1 VVVPVVLLVIP
12 IVQVMLVVQ
21 VVVVEL
27 IVQVRLQDDLVVQAI
42 LRQ

>member
-1 VVVPVVLLVIP
+1 
-12 IVQVMLVVQ
+12 MLVAQ

-27 IVQVRLQDDLVVQAI
+27 IAQVRLQDGQVVQAI